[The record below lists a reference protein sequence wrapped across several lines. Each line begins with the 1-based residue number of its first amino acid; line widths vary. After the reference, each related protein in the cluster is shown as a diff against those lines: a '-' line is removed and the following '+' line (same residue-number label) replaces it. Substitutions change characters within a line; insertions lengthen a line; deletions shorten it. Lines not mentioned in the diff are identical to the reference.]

1 MSDITIQGKYLEPG
15 IKRRRFLQG
24 AAGLIAVTVLGPP
37 MRVSAG
43 QASGSSAM
51 AQAPTPGVASE
62 RIDGRAKVTGQ
73 KVFARDFNA
82 IDMGWGRDQWY
93 ALYLPALTTEHK
105 FLDVDLS
112 YLPDDAQPKRVVLGN
127 QLKSALRAPLL
138 ARYRDLE
145 VEAATIDQRE
155 KGLADLFKTPLAAS
169 AQAFAAKGSSSTE
182 FDIIVKPGNVPNYL
196 GQAVALLMFDKSET
210 YRAAKRCMQF
220 NDSSFQIYAL
230 DDAPSQGMGVPWS
243 PQTTYVK
250 YFEEGETFSYATA
263 DPTTY
268 LKNAPSYREKIDRY
282 LKQNPDLIRQPF
294 AVATQAMDPMFME
307 PESGLAYYDA
317 KAQSL
322 SLVLGTQSPDGD
334 VSSAASMFSAADSP
348 IVVKEVILHSCYPG
362 GGFGGRD
369 SSPFSQLLALTAA
382 FSDGAPVKLAHDRFE
397 QFRYGLKRPGADIK
411 GELIAGSDMK
421 LRLVEATMNFNGGG
435 LRNLSPYVANLAA
448 LCVGGSYEL
457 PMANIFAQSKHT
469 QDITG
474 GSQRGFGGPEAFLAI
489 ETALDDIAAS
499 KGWDPIAF
507 RRANIVDT
515 GARTI
520 VGGPIDQELRLGEV
534 LDRVESHPLWAN
546 RDKIKA
552 DYAGRGLTYGTG
564 IALSMQAYG
573 TSGDGMVAA
582 VLMDPDGSFTVQSDA
597 VDMGNGS
604 ATTLG
609 VVIGPIL
616 GANAATVDMGGYLLF
631 GQTGL
636 TTQGNGSN
644 WNNPRW
650 TAKGVGSSSACL
662 TGLHQV
668 HTVQQTALALMQ
680 ASIVPAAAVIWA
692 RQDLTIEDVE
702 WKEGQLT
709 LVKGGA
715 DPISRAD
722 LAKLIYS
729 KGMPRGAL
737 GHAFI
742 QGSWVEADFTKPGGS
757 MHLQLDGLSFY
768 LPNSK
773 DPSFVGRT
781 NTKPPPAIA
790 QRYSRYVWA
799 PCANIIGL
807 SVDKSNGT
815 VRIENVVSVLNA
827 GKLLV
832 PQLVSGQSQGGI
844 AMAIG
849 YTLMED
855 MPNGMAGP
863 ADGTWNLNRYHVPR
877 WSDVPLYTAYD
888 PGKRAQE
895 LITLPESVGDRGAGR
910 GIAEAVMCSIAPAIS
925 NALRDALGRR
935 YTSLPIT
942 PAKILEGLRV

>member
-1 MSDITIQGKYLEPG
+1 MNETMVQHMRGEPT
-15 IKRRRFLQG
+15 IKRRHFLQG
-24 AAGLIAVTVLGPP
+24 AAGLIAVTVVGPP
-37 MRVSAG
+37 N
-43 QASGSSAM
+43 QANASSV
-51 AQAPTPGVASE
+51 PGASMVVPEPVPGIASE
-62 RIDGRAKVTGQ
+62 RIDGRAKVTGE
-73 KVFARDFNA
+73 KVFARDFNSA
-82 IDMGWGRDQWY
+82 DMGWGREQWY

-105 FLDVDLS
+105 FLNVDLS
-112 YLPDDAQPKRVVLGN
+112 HLPEDAKPARVILGD
-127 QLKSALRAPLL
+127 QLKSAVRAAPL
-138 ARYRDLE
+138 ARYRDLQL
-145 VEAATIDQRE
+145 EAAAIDQQE
-155 KGLADLFKTPLAAS
+155 KGLAELFRTPLAAS
-169 AQAFAAKGSSSTE
+169 VKAFAAKGSSSVE

-196 GQAVALLMFDKSET
+196 GQAVALLMFDKREA

-220 NDSSFQIYAL
+220 NDASFQIYAL
-230 DDAPSQGMGVPWS
+230 DDAASKDIGAPWS

-250 YFEEGETFSYATA
+250 YFEGGETFSYVTA
-263 DPTTY
+263 DAATY
-268 LKNAPSYREKIDRY
+268 QANVPAYRDKINQY
-282 LKQNPDLIRQPF
+282 LAQNSDLIRQSF
-294 AVATQAMDPMFME
+294 IVDTQAMDPMFME

-317 KAQSL
+317 EAKSL

-334 VSSAASMFSAADSP
+334 VSSAASMFSGADSP
-348 IVVKEVILHSCYPG
+348 ILVKEVILHSCYPG

-382 FSDGAPVKLAHDRFE
+382 FSQGAPVKLAHNRFE
-397 QFRYGLKRPGADIK
+397 QFRYGLKRPGAHIK
-411 GELIAGSDMK
+411 GELVAGPDMK
-421 LRLVEATMNFNGGG
+421 LRLVDATLDFNGGG

-448 LCVGGSYEL
+448 LCIGGSYDL
-457 PMANIFAQSKHT
+457 PLANVFAQSKHT

-499 KGWDPIAF
+499 RGWDPIAL
-507 RRANIVDT
+507 RRANITDT
-515 GARTI
+515 GGRTI
-520 VGGPIDQELRLGEV
+520 VGGPIDQELRLGEI
-534 LDRVESHPLWAN
+534 LDRAEAHPLWADREN
-546 RDKIKA
+546 LKA
-552 DYAGRGLTYGTG
+552 DYAARGLTYGTG

-582 VLMDPDGSFTVQSDA
+582 ILLDPDGNFTVQSDA

-616 GANAATVDMGGYLLF
+616 GANASAVDMGGYLLF
-631 GQTGL
+631 SQTGL
-636 TTQGNGSN
+636 TTRGNGSD
-644 WNNPRW
+644 WSNPRW

-680 ASIVPAAAVIWA
+680 GSILPAAAAIWG
-692 RQDLTIEDVE
+692 RQDLRPNDVE
-702 WKEGQLT
+702 WVAGRLA

-715 DPISRAD
+715 EPIARVD
-722 LAKLIYS
+722 LAKIIYS
-729 KGMPRGAL
+729 KGLPRGAL

-742 QGSWVEADFTKPGGS
+742 QGRWVEADFTGPGGS

-768 LPNSK
+768 LPNVK
-773 DPSFVGRT
+773 DPTFVGRT

-790 QRYSRYVWA
+790 RRYSRYVWA
-799 PCANIIGL
+799 PCANVIGL
-807 SVDKSNGT
+807 TVDKASGS
-815 VRIENVVSVLNA
+815 VKIENVLSILNA
-827 GKLLV
+827 GRLLV

-849 YTLMED
+849 YSLMED
-855 MPNGMAGP
+855 IPNGMAGP

-877 WSDVPLYTAYD
+877 WSDVPLNTVYE

-895 LITLPESVGDRGAGR
+895 LVTLPESADDRGAGR

>member
-1 MSDITIQGKYLEPG
+1 MNDMTFHNKLADLP
-15 IKRRRFLQG
+15 IKRRSFLQG
-24 AAGLIAVTVLGPP
+24 TVGLIAVTVLGPP
-37 MRVSAG
+37 ERTNANQSRG
-43 QASGSSAM
+43 NSTGTQAS
-51 AQAPTPGVASE
+51 PPGVANE

-73 KVFARDFNA
+73 KVFARDFNSA
-82 IDMGWGRDQWY
+82 DMGWGRDQWY
-93 ALYLPALTTEHK
+93 ALYLPALTTDHK
-105 FLDVDLS
+105 FLNVDLS
-112 YLPDDAQPKRVVLGN
+112 YLPDGSKPKRVILGN
-127 QLKSALRAPLL
+127 QLKSAVRAAPL
-138 ARYRDLE
+138 ARYRDLQ
-145 VEAATIDQRE
+145 VESEAIDQHE
-155 KGLADLFKTPLAAS
+155 KGVAELFRTPLAAS
-169 AQAFAAKGSSSTE
+169 ATAFAAKGSSSVE
-182 FDIIVKPGNVPNYL
+182 FDIIVKPGNVPNFL
-196 GQAVALLMFDKSET
+196 GQAVALLLFDRREA
-210 YRAAKRCMQF
+210 YRAAKRLMQF
-220 NDSSFQIYAL
+220 NDASFQVYAL
-230 DDAPSQGMGVPWS
+230 DNASSQGMGAPWS

-250 YFEEGETFSYATA
+250 YFEQGETFSYATA
-263 DPTTY
+263 DPATY
-268 LKNAPSYREKIDRY
+268 QQNVPSYRAKIDQY
-282 LKQNPDLIRQPF
+282 LAQTPDLIRQPF
-294 AVATQAMDPMFME
+294 TVDTQAMDPMFME
-307 PESGLAYYDA
+307 PESGLAYYDS

-334 VSSAASMFSAADSP
+334 VSSAASMFSGADSP

-397 QFRYGLKRPGADIK
+397 QFRYGLKRPGAAIK
-411 GELIAGSDMK
+411 GELVAGSDMK

-457 PMANIFAQSKHT
+457 PMANVFAQSKHT

-499 KGWDPIAF
+499 KGWDPIAL
-507 RRANIVDT
+507 RRANIADT
-515 GARTI
+515 GGRTI
-520 VGGPIDQELRLGEV
+520 VGGSIDQELRLGEI
-534 LDRVESHPLWAN
+534 LDRAETHPLWAD
-546 RDKIKA
+546 REKIKS
-552 DYAGRGLTYGTG
+552 DYAARGLTYGTG

-582 VLMDPDGSFTVQSDA
+582 VLINPDGNLTVQSDA

-616 GANAATVDMGGYLLF
+616 GANASAVDMGGYLLF

-636 TTQGNGSN
+636 TTKGNGSD
-644 WNNPRW
+644 WNNPHW

-668 HTVQQTALALMQ
+668 HTVRQTALALMQ
-680 ASIVPAAAVIWA
+680 ASVLPAAAAIWG
-692 RQDLTIEDVE
+692 RQDLGLGDIKWDD
-702 WKEGQLT
+702 GQLT

-715 DPISRAD
+715 DPIGWAD
-722 LAKLIYS
+722 LAKLIYD
-729 KGMPRGAL
+729 KGLPKGAL

-742 QGSWVEADFTKPGGS
+742 QGSWVEADFAGPGGS

-768 LPNSK
+768 LPNVK
-773 DPSFVGRT
+773 DPTFVGRT

-799 PCANIIGL
+799 PCANVIGL
-807 SVDKSNGT
+807 TVDKSSGS
-815 VRIENVVSVLNA
+815 VKIENVLSILNA
-827 GKLLV
+827 GRLLV

-849 YTLMED
+849 YALMED

-877 WSDVPLYTAYD
+877 WSDVPLNTAYE

-895 LITLPESVGDRGAGR
+895 LVTLPDSAGDRGAGR
-910 GIAEAVMCSIAPAIS
+910 GIAEAVMCSVAPAIS
-925 NALRDALGRR
+925 NALHDALGRR

-942 PAKILEGLRV
+942 PAKILEGLRA